1 MIGRRTQTAIARAHA
16 WLYRGTGGRIG
27 GRLLGMEQVLITTTG
42 RKTGIG
48 RTTPVC
54 AFPFD
59 EPRNGGGA
67 TDGRVVLVASDGG
80 REQHPQWY
88 RNMRVNPGVTVQ
100 RGRRSIAMRART
112 ATPAERDRL
121 WPHIVAVYGGYAQ
134 YQARTER
141 EIPLVICEP
150 R

>member
-1 MIGRRTQTAIARAHA
+1 MIGRRTLNGISRTHR
-16 WLYRGTGGRIG
+16 WLYRRTGGRIG

-42 RKTGIG
+42 RKTGIR

-54 AFPFD
+54 AFPFE

-80 REQHPQWY
+80 REQHSQWY
-88 RNMRVNPGVTVQ
+88 RNMRVHPDVTVQ
-100 RGRRSIAMRART
+100 RGRQSIPMRTRT
-112 ATPAERDRL
+112 ATRVERDRL
-121 WPHIVAVYGGYAQ
+121 WPHITAVYGGYAH
-134 YQARTER
+134 YQAQTAR